1 MKYESYLL
9 NVGQSVRQSVK
20 HFFKKMQRSVK
31 IEANELPRHAIYDL
45 TLWVKNK
52 YVKIIKKLN

>member
-45 TLWVKNK
+45 TL
-52 YVKIIKKLN
+52 